1 MLRNVC
7 IAALHNTMLC
17 SAMLR
22 RLCFVLVLRCA
33 LLHYGT
39 FVMLCYSSLRYLC
52 SVSLVTLRLLC
63 YVTFGYLHY
72 IAHYATPRQAVA
84 LWYAMLRYDLLHY
97 VTVYLC
103 CVFAC
108 SRLK

>member
-7 IAALHNTMLC
+7 IADLHNTMLC
-17 SAMLR
+17 SAMFR
-22 RLCFVLVLRCA
+22 RLCFVLVLRYA

-39 FVMLCYSSLRYLC
+39 FVMLLYSTLRYLC
-52 SVSLVTLRLLC
+52 SVSLVTLRLRC

-72 IAHYATPRQAVA
+72 IALRYAMAGSCIMVCGVA
-84 LWYAMLRYDLLHY
+84 LRYAILRYR
-97 VTVYLC
+97 YLC

>member
-7 IAALHNTMLC
+7 IAALHNTMPC

-52 SVSLVTLRLLC
+52 SVSLVTLRVLC

-72 IAHYATPRQAVA
+72 IALR
-84 LWYAMLRYDLLHY
+84 YAMAGCCIMVCDVTLRFAISRYRLS
-97 VTVYLC
+97 VLC
-103 CVFAC
+103 FCV
-108 SRLK
+108 

>member
-7 IAALHNTMLC
+7 IVAVHNAMLC

-22 RLCFVLVLRCA
+22 QLCFVLVLRYA

-39 FVMLCYSSLRYLC
+39 FVMLCYSTLRYLC
-52 SVSLVTLRLLC
+52 FITLVTLRLLC

-72 IAHYATPRQAVA
+72 IALR
-84 LWYAMLRYDLLHY
+84 YAMAGSCIMVCGVTLRYAILRY
-97 VTVYLC
+97 RYLC